1 MTRGPNPQRSVRP
14 MKRVCVIIAVGVACF
29 LGGVVVSPMLG
40 WHGPQIPVPASEATI
55 GLPAA
60 VERAW
65 FPPIG
70 EYENGGDALDDER
83 FEVLMAALDAAMSA
97 EETLA
102 DFAVEAHFHLTNF
115 ARRLTVPRITEPQR
129 EEISDFLTS
138 LGEKNPDHLQLIDR
152 RKAFL
157 TSLYSPKFTDDVP
170 VFSGRVDLFLSNLE
184 LYPDGDFE
192 DDQVDQILARLR
204 AVLSAP
210 EVSDSFEKEAATHLN
225 HASMLLQFG
234 RLSPEQLA
242 RVLAYIDEV
251 AAVHPEASDLIG
263 NTRYLIE
270 NLTPG
275 RVAPDLTG
283 TDTDGEEFSL
293 EDYRGNIVALV
304 FSGHWCGP
312 CRVEYPFQ
320 RAMMSLYEDTNEDV
334 VLLSVNSDPVLDT
347 IRAVKVRE
355 SLGYRTWWDGHG
367 EVSTEGPIAT
377 EWRVGAWPT
386 IYILDEEGVIRFV
399 GERGAA
405 MIAAVDELLKEK
417 RWAAFEASMLAP
429 VGDPQAGGQ

>member
-1 MTRGPNPQRSVRP
+1 
-14 MKRVCVIIAVGVACF
+14 MKRIQVVVGVGAVSF
-29 LGGVVVSPMLG
+29 LAGAFLSPMLG
-40 WHGPQIPVPASEATI
+40 WHDPHSAETEAEAAVD
-55 GLPAA
+55 LPAA
-60 VERAW
+60 VEQVW
-65 FPPIG
+65 FPPMS
-70 EYENGGDALDDER
+70 EYDNGGDALDDEQ
-83 FEVLMAALDAAMSA
+83 FEQLMAALDVAMSA
-97 EETLA
+97 DETVA
-102 DFAVEAHFHLTNF
+102 DFSGEGNFHLRNF
-115 ARRLTVPRITEPQR
+115 SRRLTVPRITEPQQ
-129 EEISDFLTS
+129 EAISDFLAA
-138 LGEKNPDHLQLIDR
+138 LGEKYPDHLQLIDLQR
-152 RKAFL
+152 SFL
-157 TSLYSPKFTDDVP
+157 TSLYSPKSSDEVP
-170 VFSGRVDLFLSNLE
+170 VFSRRVDLFLSNFE
-184 LYPDGDFE
+184 LYAEGDFE
-192 DDQVDQILARLR
+192 DGQVDRILATLR
-204 AVLSAP
+204 AILSAP
-210 EVSDSFEKEAATHLN
+210 EVSDRFEKEAATHLR

-263 NTRYLIE
+263 DTRYVIE

-275 RVAPDLTG
+275 RVAPNITG

-347 IRAVKVRE
+347 IQAVKERE
-355 SLGYRTWWDGHG
+355 SLRYRTWWDGHG

-399 GERGAA
+399 DERGAD
-405 MIAAVDELLKEK
+405 MIAAVDGLLQEK
-417 RWAAFEASMLAP
+417 RWDALEASMLAP
-429 VGDPQAGGQ
+429 VGDPETDGN